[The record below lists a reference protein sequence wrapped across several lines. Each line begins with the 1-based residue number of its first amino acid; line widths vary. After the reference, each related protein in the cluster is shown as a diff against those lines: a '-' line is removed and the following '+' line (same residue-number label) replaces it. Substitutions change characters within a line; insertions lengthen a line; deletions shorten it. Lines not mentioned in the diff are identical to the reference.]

1 MSQHSK
7 RELVQRLQPRYLKA
21 DRKEKTKILDE
32 FVAVTG
38 LHRKAA
44 IRRLRQQNQ
53 PKRERR
59 GRPKTYTGSVV
70 SALTKIWRICGSIC
84 GKRLQPILALSLIHI

>member
-7 RELVQRLQPRYLKA
+7 RELVQRLQPRYLKE
-21 DRKEKTKILDE
+21 DRQEKIRILDE

-38 LHRKAA
+38 MHRKAS
-44 IRRLRQQNQ
+44 IRCLRQQNQ

-59 GRPKTYTGSVV
+59 GRQKIYTGSVV
-70 SALTKIWRICGSIC
+70 SALVKIWRICGGIC
-84 GKRLQPILALSLIHI
+84 GKRLWSILADIIL